1 VRTRPIKRHRF
12 SAGRVLVVIGLLLG
26 AIGVATAAQAIA
38 APGAPAQTPVPG
50 NPTCAELAPDG
61 TTWTELKYEPVVDG
75 QDSDGTLTVTVDV
88 HPNEDTGPTFDWSSN
103 IGVDAVFVK
112 GGPGGNLYLYDEATG
127 DTGLHAPINPANDKY
142 YGLSHL
148 SFCYDTGDGT
158 TTTTEPTTTTTDPTT
173 TTTEPTTTTTEPTT
187 STTEPT
193 TSTTGPTTTTTG
205 PTTSTTEPATTTT
218 EPTTTTTAPGAV
230 PPSPG
235 AVPPSPGA
243 VPPSPGAVPPSP
255 PGAAPDVSQPLTA
268 LPRTGSGTGPA
279 LILSGL
285 LLAVGVSLVACSRRL
300 RHAA

>member
-1 VRTRPIKRHRF
+1 VRTRPLKQHRI
-12 SAGRVLVVIGLLLG
+12 SAGRVLVVIGLALG

-50 NPTCAELAPDG
+50 NPTCADLAPDG

-112 GGPGGNLYLYDEATG
+112 GGPNGNLYLYDEATS
-127 DTGLHAPINPANDKY
+127 DTGLHSPTNPQNGKY

-158 TTTTEPTTTTTDPTT
+158 TTTTEPTTTTTEPTT

-187 STTEPT
+187 TTTEPT
-193 TSTTGPTTTTTG
+193 
-205 PTTSTTEPATTTT
+205 TTTT
-218 EPTTTTTAPGAV
+218 EPTTTTTAP
-230 PPSPG
+230 S
-235 AVPPSPGA
+235 A

-268 LPRTGSGTGPA
+268 LPRTGSSAVPT

-285 LLAVGVSLVACSRRL
+285 LLAIGGSLVACSRRL
-300 RHAA
+300 RHA

>member
-1 VRTRPIKRHRF
+1 VRTMPLKGHRI
-12 SAGRVLVVIGLLLG
+12 SAGRILVVIGMALG

-50 NPTCAELAPDG
+50 NPTCADLAPDG

-75 QDSDGTLTVTVDV
+75 QETEGPLTVTVDV
-88 HPNEDTGPTFDWSSN
+88 HPNDDTGPTFDWSSN

-112 GGPGGNLYLYDEATG
+112 GGPNGNLYLYDEATG

-158 TTTTEPTTTTTDPTT
+158 TTTTTTTTTAPTTTTTEPTTTTTEPTT

-193 TSTTGPTTTTTG
+193 TSTT
-205 PTTSTTEPATTTT
+205 
-218 EPTTTTTAPGAV
+218 TAP
-230 PPSPG
+230 S
-235 AVPPSPGA
+235 A